1 MIISDLELMA
11 DGDNKYF
18 FEYIAF
24 KYFAGSY
31 FISIKDATSYLEVED
46 KKQLES
52 IMEKTYGDKK
62 S

>member
-1 MIISDLELMA
+1 MIIGDLELMA
-11 DGDNKYF
+11 DEGNKYF
-18 FEYIAF
+18 FEYITS

-31 FISIKDATSYLEVED
+31 FISIEDATSYLEVED